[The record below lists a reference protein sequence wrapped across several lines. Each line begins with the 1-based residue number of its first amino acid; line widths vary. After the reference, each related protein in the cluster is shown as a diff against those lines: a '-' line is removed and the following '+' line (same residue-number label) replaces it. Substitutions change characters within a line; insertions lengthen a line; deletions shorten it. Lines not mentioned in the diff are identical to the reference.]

1 MVNQNDWVWFYGQKF
16 GFQRDRNDYLF
27 MSVTRMYYQRNSNLN
42 QAVEVYKV
50 GNNYETTGVQF
61 VYHF

>member
-1 MVNQNDWVWFYGQKF
+1 MIGCGFMVKNSKY